1 MTDQSKPDYAA
12 LAERAVSEGNV
23 PTVPSTLYFTYKRT
37 DGDSFVAP
45 ASSAEAYLR
54 KGYTIT
60 GEQTIDS
67 FAAWVEEQSAQ
78 AQAASTTA
86 KTSTTA
92 KASTSTT
99 SA

>member
-67 FAAWVEEQSAQ
+67 FAAWVEQQSA
-78 AQAASTTA
+78 AAAPAAA
-86 KTSTTA
+86 KTSTTS

-99 SA
+99 TSA